1 MTSTIYLIG
10 LQKFT
15 KNMEGRNYQNSKIY
29 FWAHWLEENLGRKWK
44 LLIFGY
50 IRRLFET
57 GARNATQDLFT
68 LLKNMIPTAIGKLK
82 ELKYSK
88 KEVTEY
94 LNSINKN
101 TMFSYRKILTKYSV
115 SDSVFDNI
123 KMHYLDTIST
133 YDKKFT
139 KFLIEIVN
147 NAYTYYDRFFS

>member
-1 MTSTIYLIG
+1 
-10 LQKFT
+10 
-15 KNMEGRNYQNSKIY
+15 
-29 FWAHWLEENLGRKWK
+29 
-44 LLIFGY
+44 
-50 IRRLFET
+50 
-57 GARNATQDLFT
+57 
-68 LLKNMIPTAIGKLK
+68 MIPTAIGKLK